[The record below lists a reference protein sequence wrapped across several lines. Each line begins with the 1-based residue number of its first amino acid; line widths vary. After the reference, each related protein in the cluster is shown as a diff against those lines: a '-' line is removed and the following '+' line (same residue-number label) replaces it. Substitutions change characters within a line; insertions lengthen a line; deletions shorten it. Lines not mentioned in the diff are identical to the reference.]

1 MKIGLF
7 QIDDTLDIVPE
18 IAKKYG
24 KKLIARVPCA
34 SDTGDVDKLNSCTL
48 PLNVNTLWQGGE
60 SRFLIPTDIK
70 QYKEDFRKSYYAK
83 LTRIPY
89 LTSVQN
95 EAIPWGQNYTPEMM
109 VKMVQFHSTM
119 VGDNL
124 VTHAGTEMPVSAG
137 IAVSYLT
144 ETGDIP
150 RLTQFKSVW
159 KLPDLWMADSTKTA
173 LAVEEMKLLKKAAI
187 SNFVYTIHIN
197 ARRSNLALYPL
208 ILEAIRYYIDYP
220 IVVNELGFNEP
231 DAALVTDFMN
241 MLKHHKIDTV
251 IGFNDART
259 WAVKWTDKML
269 AAFIAF
275 G

>member
-7 QIDDTLDIVPE
+7 QIDDTLDVVPE

-34 SDTGDVDKLNSCTL
+34 SDTGDVEKLNSCTL

-83 LTRIPY
+83 LTHIPY
-89 LTSVQN
+89 ITSVQN

-109 VKMVQFHSTM
+109 VKMVQFHGAM

-124 VTHAGTEMPVSAG
+124 VSHAGTEMPVSAG
-137 IAVSYLT
+137 ICTAYLT
-144 ETGDIP
+144 EIGDIP

-173 LAVEEMKLLKKAAI
+173 LAVHELKLLKKAAI
-187 SNFVYTIHIN
+187 PNFVYTIHIN

-231 DAALVTDFMN
+231 DAALVTDFMT